1 MMNELRGTNK
11 NQINKSGLAASK
23 QFYEDWIRY
32 SNNIYDATG
41 AE

>member
-1 MMNELRGTNK
+1 M
-11 NQINKSGLAASK
+11 KSRLAASK

-32 SNNIYDATG
+32 PNKIYDATG